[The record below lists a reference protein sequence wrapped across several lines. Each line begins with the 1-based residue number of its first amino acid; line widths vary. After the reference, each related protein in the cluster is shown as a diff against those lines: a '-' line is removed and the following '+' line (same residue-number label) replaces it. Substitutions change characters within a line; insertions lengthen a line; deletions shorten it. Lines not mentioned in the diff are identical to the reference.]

1 MDMSKFKKFV
11 DFYEIYELVA
21 NGEET
26 ISGIRDALR
35 LEKGLSGGNLQ
46 RRIEYLSSDPPF
58 LTVNQDWVKF
68 EKESFA
74 GILMEL
80 IEGLGLRDKFIPP
93 HKKDEEIQEK
103 VRRELERKVLVASTI
118 EVGPEEKMSD
128 GLFLVDLEYYLDV
141 DACVAKYGGEL
152 DSFYEELESDDPGK
166 KGFDP
171 GGELTERNYALR
183 TMKTVGT
190 RRFFSKRIRDNKEV
204 AEFEQSYGSV
214 SPVSDK
220 RQEKR
225 KEILRNRFISLNK
238 IIKSDKLTNQEK
250 LMMYAMNSEY
260 HNTNVERLLNYA
272 GEHCLNADLLIY
284 ILEDPDVCTTYENTV
299 GFLSQFAQATYGN
312 LINGREDV
320 LNSIK
325 ESLSD
330 YTDEEGHE
338 IGEKEKEEILHL
350 VDREI
355 WGYGIIDDLIHDK
368 SISDIKI
375 HNAENIRIKR
385 NGKREGSDITFPS
398 EGAYKSFVTRL
409 LERNKVN
416 LGTANAIQTFTDA
429 DQEDFILRLAVIGG
443 LLIVGGSPLVVIR
456 KIPKNKYS
464 LSELS
469 DLGMFGKTGR
479 KGSLKVHFQERFFPE
494 GNEDLDSLFSQ
505 MIESRGILF
514 TGKGAS
520 GKTTLMNACI
530 EKIPDSDSVMICQEN
545 AELFDLHHPDIIAA
559 HVMVNGGD
567 SKVSYNLGDLT
578 RVALLVDLD
587 RVIVGEVKEGSEAA
601 GLSKA
606 SMTGHKC
613 WTSVHGANCE
623 MAVEKM
629 ADYISQATGYGNR
642 EALKQLTGFEYVVH
656 LSDFTVDEIVRIVGF
671 DASKGKLILRKVYPF
686 EVSV

>member
-128 GLFLVDLEYYLDV
+128 GLFLVDPEYYLDV

-171 GGELTERNYALR
+171 GRELTERNYALR

-204 AEFEQSYGSV
+204 AEYEQSYGSV

-299 GFLSQFAQATYGN
+299 GFLSQFAQASEFKMKLELARELIEGKWYITAEYDGKKTKFQLVPIDEINELRKSVGLPASQYTY
-312 LINGREDV
+312 
-320 LNSIK
+320 S
-325 ESLSD
+325 
-330 YTDEEGHE
+330 
-338 IGEKEKEEILHL
+338 
-350 VDREI
+350 
-355 WGYGIIDDLIHDK
+355 
-368 SISDIKI
+368 
-375 HNAENIRIKR
+375 A
-385 NGKREGSDITFPS
+385 
-398 EGAYKSFVTRL
+398 
-409 LERNKVN
+409 RNK
-416 LGTANAIQTFTDA
+416 
-429 DQEDFILRLAVIGG
+429 DQEQEEPVSKPDFV
-443 LLIVGGSPLVVIR
+443 
-456 KIPKNKYS
+456 
-464 LSELS
+464 
-469 DLGMFGKTGR
+469 
-479 KGSLKVHFQERFFPE
+479 ERAPA
-494 GNEDLDSLFSQ
+494 G
-505 MIESRGILF
+505 
-514 TGKGAS
+514 
-520 GKTTLMNACI
+520 
-530 EKIPDSDSVMICQEN
+530 DSV
-545 AELFDLHHPDIIAA
+545 DLPED
-559 HVMVNGGD
+559 GF
-567 SKVSYNLGDLT
+567 
-578 RVALLVDLD
+578 
-587 RVIVGEVKEGSEAA
+587 
-601 GLSKA
+601 
-606 SMTGHKC
+606 SMPP
-613 WTSVHGANCE
+613 
-623 MAVEKM
+623 M
-629 ADYISQATGYGNR
+629 D
-642 EALKQLTGFEYVVH
+642 
-656 LSDFTVDEIVRIVGF
+656 DEP
-671 DASKGKLILRKVYPF
+671 YPF
-686 EVSV
+686 

>member
-1 MDMSKFKKFV
+1 MSNKKDLQALAETLV
-11 DFYEIYELVA
+11 EEFYETQ
-21 NGEET
+21 G
-26 ISGIRDALR
+26 
-35 LEKGLSGGNLQ
+35 
-46 RRIEYLSSDPPF
+46 
-58 LTVNQDWVKF
+58 
-68 EKESFA
+68 A
-74 GILMEL
+74 G
-80 IEGLGLRDKFIPP
+80 
-93 HKKDEEIQEK
+93 
-103 VRRELERKVLVASTI
+103 VL
-118 EVGPEEKMSD
+118 K
-128 GLFLVDLEYYLDV
+128 
-141 DACVAKYGGEL
+141 
-152 DSFYEELESDDPGK
+152 
-166 KGFDP
+166 
-171 GGELTERNYALR
+171 N
-183 TMKTVGT
+183 
-190 RRFFSKRIRDNKEV
+190 
-204 AEFEQSYGSV
+204 
-214 SPVSDK
+214 
-220 RQEKR
+220 
-225 KEILRNRFISLNK
+225 LNK
-238 IIKSDKLTNQEK
+238 
-250 LMMYAMNSEY
+250 
-260 HNTNVERLLNYA
+260 R
-272 GEHCLNADLLIY
+272 
-284 ILEDPDVCTTYENTV
+284 
-299 GFLSQFAQATYGN
+299 TYGN

-320 LNSIK
+320 LNSIR

-330 YTDEEGHE
+330 YTDEEGQE
-338 IGEKEKEEILHL
+338 IGEEEKEEILHL

-469 DLGMFGKTGR
+469 DLGMFETTGR
-479 KGSLKVHFQERFFPE
+479 KGSLRVHFHEKFFPD

-530 EKIPDSDSVMICQEN
+530 EKIPDTDSVMICQEN